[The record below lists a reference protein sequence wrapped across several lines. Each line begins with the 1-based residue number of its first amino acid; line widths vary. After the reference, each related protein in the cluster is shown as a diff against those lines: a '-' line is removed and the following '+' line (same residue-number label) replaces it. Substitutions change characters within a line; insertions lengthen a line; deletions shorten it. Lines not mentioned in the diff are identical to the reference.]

1 MFKSLVIGN
10 PSIDILN
17 GKVYQPGG
25 PVAYVANTLSLIG
38 LEKIKIISSFD
49 KEYSINHFDSKI
61 TTNIDNSNT
70 TTKFNTYYKNS
81 VRYQILESKAS
92 ILNLNQISNKKLLSD
107 IVFFTPVMDEIKI
120 SDTNKIVNNN
130 EDTFFVS
137 LPQGWIRK
145 NNQKNIT
152 YDFSNM
158 KLLPTF
164 DIIFFSEEEIYLSK
178 IAKNE
183 LLDLA
188 KVLVITNGKNGSTIY
203 YKNNT
208 FKIDAHIANTI
219 DTLGAGDIYAAVF
232 SATYFETK
240 NLIIAGEKASKI
252 ASKSTAYRGLKSVN
266 SNILI

>member
-120 SDTNKIVNNN
+120 SDTN
-130 EDTFFVS
+130 
-137 LPQGWIRK
+137 
-145 NNQKNIT
+145 
-152 YDFSNM
+152 
-158 KLLPTF
+158 
-164 DIIFFSEEEIYLSK
+164 
-178 IAKNE
+178 
-183 LLDLA
+183 
-188 KVLVITNGKNGSTIY
+188 
-203 YKNNT
+203 
-208 FKIDAHIANTI
+208 
-219 DTLGAGDIYAAVF
+219 
-232 SATYFETK
+232 
-240 NLIIAGEKASKI
+240 
-252 ASKSTAYRGLKSVN
+252 
-266 SNILI
+266 